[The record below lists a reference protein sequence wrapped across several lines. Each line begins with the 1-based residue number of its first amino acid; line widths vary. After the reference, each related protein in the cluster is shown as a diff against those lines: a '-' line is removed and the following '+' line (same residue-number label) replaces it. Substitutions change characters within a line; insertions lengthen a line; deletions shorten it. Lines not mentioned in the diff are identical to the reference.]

1 MFKTALLAIG
11 LIANTV
17 SANSSCKMTIETFSD
32 NACTTRKEVLPLYED
47 GIATLDFKFGK
58 CLSQT
63 GSAGDSYLKIKLCD
77 ADKFVAIARFTEST
91 CNEYQTPAVTG
102 YVPGYCTQ
110 HAVDTWIKVSDVTLS
125 GNKFGI
131 GYLKAISIFFC
142 QTVVF
147 GVCAGY
153 D

>member
-1 MFKTALLAIG
+1 MFKAALLAIG

-32 NACTTRKEVLPLYED
+32 DTCTTSKEVLPLYE
-47 GIATLDFKFGK
+47 GGSATLDFNFGK

-63 GSAGDSYLKIKLCD
+63 GSAGDSYLKIAMCD
-77 ADKFVAIARFTEST
+77 ADKFVAIGRFTDST
-91 CNEYQTPAVTG
+91 CNEYEIPAVTG
-102 YVPGYCTQ
+102 YVPDYCTQ
-110 HAVDTWIKVSDVTLS
+110 HDSSTWIRVSDVQLS
-125 GNKFGI
+125 GNRFGI
-131 GYLKAISIFFC
+131 GYFDAISIFFC
-142 QTVVF
+142 QTVLF